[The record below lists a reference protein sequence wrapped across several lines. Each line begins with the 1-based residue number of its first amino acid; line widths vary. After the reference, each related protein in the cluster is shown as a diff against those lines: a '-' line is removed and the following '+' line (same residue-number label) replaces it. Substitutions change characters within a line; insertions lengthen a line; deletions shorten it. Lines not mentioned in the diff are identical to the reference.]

1 MSDSEGQHS
10 NRSKGHRGSA
20 KSWWVTALAQ
30 PMHSIFPLL
39 KPWTCCSVFPH
50 RAVGTKTK
58 NCEVPWGDLFP
69 APHPPP
75 PMPAEPNSPWP
86 ALNLQPRLPC
96 GIVPLATRWAEA
108 SVIQKTLLPGPQSP
122 SRPSPP
128 GLLELL
134 PAALPH
140 LSFPPAPSRS
150 RPHGPAAA
158 AKLPLLRLL
167 GLNAGAGFLSLS
179 YLRSWQRSPV
189 LIIPSEG
196 RCGSAADS
204 GRPTFPPFLLSPRW
218 PPAL

>member
-10 NRSKGHRGSA
+10 NRSKGRRGSA

-30 PMHSIFPLL
+30 PVHSIFPLL

-58 NCEVPWGDLFP
+58 TARSPGGTCFLSRT
-69 APHPPP
+69 PP
-75 PMPAEPNSPWP
+75 PMPAEPNGPWP

-96 GIVPLATRWAEA
+96 GIVPLATRRAEA
-108 SVIQKTLLPGPQSP
+108 SVTQKTLLPA
-122 SRPSPP
+122 RRARV
-128 GLLELL
+128 GL
-134 PAALPH
+134 PRRAALPH

-150 RPHGPAAA
+150 RPHGPARSQTALA
-158 AKLPLLRLL
+158 
-167 GLNAGAGFLSLS
+167 AGAGFLSVS

-196 RCGSAADS
+196 RCGSTAHS
-204 GRPTFPPFLLSPRW
+204 GRPSFRPFLLSPRW